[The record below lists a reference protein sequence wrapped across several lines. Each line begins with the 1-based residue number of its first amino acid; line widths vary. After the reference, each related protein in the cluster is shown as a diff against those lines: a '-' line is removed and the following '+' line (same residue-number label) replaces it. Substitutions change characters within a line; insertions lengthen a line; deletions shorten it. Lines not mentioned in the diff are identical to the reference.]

1 MQINW
6 RKLLQKDLPVFVS
19 FVLVATLLWWV
30 RAMNTSRDTFIR
42 VPVTYAGVGEDV
54 QFSTTPVDMLTVQ
67 IHDTGRRI
75 RMLKKENPHV
85 ELNLTNKLKYD
96 NGSFNVPSDV
106 LHHRVEDL
114 LPGTTSLISIHPDH
128 LDLDYY
134 RQHHK
139 TVPVVFRGQI
149 TPDDQYQIRQEP
161 QLQPSRITIYGKEED
176 LAKVKQVET
185 EPLNIDHLRDSLC
198 QTVALVVPEQVRL
211 EVEQV
216 EVRCFG
222 EQFTE
227 KRFTL
232 PIEVLGQPEG
242 ARLHLFPSS
251 ADVIVRIAVNDFAS
265 VDADDIHIYCHYP
278 SHPTDQLPLT
288 AQSHNAQVTHLRVSP
303 SSVEYLI
310 EK

>member
-6 RKLLQKDLPVFVS
+6 RKLPQKDLPVFVS

-42 VPVTYAGVGEDV
+42 VPVTYAGVDEDV
-54 QFSTTPVDMLTVQ
+54 QFSTTPTDMLTVQ

-96 NGSFNVPSDV
+96 IGSFNVPSDV

-128 LDLDYY
+128 LDLNYY

-139 TVPVVFRGQI
+139 TVPVVFQGQI
-149 TPDDQYQIRQEP
+149 TTDDQYQIRQEP
-161 QLQPSRITIYGKEED
+161 QLQPSRITIYGKAED
-176 LAKVKQVET
+176 LADVKQLET
-185 EPLNIDHLRDSLC
+185 EPLNINHLRDSLC
-198 QTVALVVPEQVRL
+198 QTVALVVPEQVRA
-211 EVEQV
+211 EVTQV
-216 EVRCFG
+216 EVRCYG

-232 PIEVLGQPEG
+232 PIEILGEPEG
-242 ARLHLFPSS
+242 THLRLFPSS
-251 ADVIVRIAVNDFAS
+251 ADVVVRIAVNDFAS
-265 VDADDIHIYCHYP
+265 LDASDLLIYCNYP
-278 SHPTDQLPLT
+278 ARPTDQLPLV
-288 AQSHNAQVTHLRVSP
+288 AKSHNPQVTHLRVSP
-303 SSVEYLI
+303 PSVEYLI